1 MYPGPPSFWPPI
13 VFEYKVRMASE
24 LLQLSCRCLRL
35 CREAR
40 SRVTEHSSI
49 GHRFGAPLCDTGSFG
64 FVRCDSRVGTG
75 DAVL

>member
-35 CREAR
+35 WR
-40 SRVTEHSSI
+40 SKVPS
-49 GHRFGAPLCDTGSFG
+49 HRAQLYRSQIW
-64 FVRCDSRVGTG
+64 R
-75 DAVL
+75 AAL